1 MSGDLLGGLAA
12 LLLTVL
18 VIGGIALVFAAI
30 VVVAARGLHRL
41 GPASP
46 ERDPALDIARTRFA
60 HGEIDEVEYERLRSV
75 LQRH

>member
-1 MSGDLLGGLAA
+1 MSSDLLGGLAA

-18 VIGGIALVFAAI
+18 VIVGIALVFAAI
-30 VVVAARGLHRL
+30 VVVAARALRRL

-46 ERDPALDIARTRFA
+46 ERDPALDVARSRFA
-60 HGEIDEVEYERLRSV
+60 RGEIDEVEFERLRSV